1 MVNIQNPIFITNLS
15 FLTYFCSKYC
25 NSSTMIS
32 NNKIIRH
39 FPNAITLL
47 NLIAGC
53 LSIVSAFEGNLQ
65 IAGLLIII
73 AGVFDFLD
81 GFTAR
86 LIGAYSPLGK
96 ELDSLSDVV
105 SFGVA
110 PSMIMY
116 HLLKNSLGLD
126 ASEGLLTGHF
136 ILAVPFLLA
145 AFSSL
150 RLGIF
155 NLDQRQTSSFIGLA
169 TPPSAFF
176 TVGIVFGLHS
186 GWSSVFEYFT
196 SSPTLLI
203 LMIIIQS
210 ALLVCE
216 LPMFSL
222 KLKTLKFSIAYKQIL
237 LLSGSLVLILIF
249 YKASLPLIILWYIL
263 LSTFFWILE
272 GGDKGSSKEVIGS

>member
-1 MVNIQNPIFITNLS
+1 
-15 FLTYFCSKYC
+15 
-25 NSSTMIS
+25 MIS
-32 NNKIIRH
+32 NNKIVRQL
-39 FPNAITLL
+39 PNVITLL
-47 NLIAGC
+47 NLVAGC

-65 IAGLLIII
+65 LAGLLIII
-73 AGVFDFLD
+73 AGILDFFD

-110 PSMIMY
+110 PSMILY

-126 ASEGLLTGHF
+126 ASEGLLTGHL
-136 ILAVPFLLA
+136 ILAVPFILA

-176 TVGIVFGLHS
+176 TIGIVFGLNS
-186 GWSSVFEYFT
+186 EWSSIFEYFA
-196 SSPTLLI
+196 SSTTLLI
-203 LMIIIQS
+203 LIIIIQS

-222 KLKTLKFSIAYKQIL
+222 KLKSIKFSVAYKQIFL
-237 LLSGSLVLILIF
+237 IIGTIILIIIF
-249 YKASLPLIILWYIL
+249 RKASLSFIILWYIF

-272 GGDKGSSKEVIGS
+272 GEDKGVSKEVVGS